1 MQSRMDKKEVLP
13 AFAQGGQKV
22 RQTRMV
28 MPESGIANVPSPFG
42 TGGDPDQVLPDCNQ
56 REDLPRFPSL
66 SSLSSSER
74 QR

>member
-1 MQSRMDKKEVLP
+1 
-13 AFAQGGQKV
+13 
-22 RQTRMV
+22 MV